1 MDRFVKAFIFMSIV
15 YLMTSSLIGVAML
28 SNSRYLP
35 LKFVHSHLMLLGW
48 VSMMIYGVGY
58 HILPRFAGRVLKS
71 RAVAVLQFWTANV
84 GLLGMLGFYLAAYY
98 EPQSA
103 GTYRTLSAAFGGLE
117 VFSIALF
124 VYNMIATIYTKAPE

>member
-1 MDRFVKAFIFMSIV
+1 MDRFVKSFIFMSIF
-15 YLMTSSLIGVAML
+15 YLMTSSVIGVAML
-28 SNSRYLP
+28 SNDKYLP

-71 RAVAVLQFWTANV
+71 RAAAILQFWTANA

-98 EPQSA
+98 NPRERV
-103 GTYRTLSAAFGGLE
+103 YRQASAAFGGLE

-124 VYNMIATIYTKAPE
+124 VYNMVSTLYMKAPE

>member
-1 MDRFVKAFIFMSIV
+1 MDRFVKSFIFMSIF

-28 SNSRYLP
+28 ANEKYLP

-58 HILPRFAGRVLKS
+58 HILPRFAGRTLKS
-71 RAVAVLQFWTANV
+71 RAVAIFQFWKANA

-98 EPQSA
+98 NPR
-103 GTYRTLSAAFGGLE
+103 TPVYKTLSSCFGGLE
-117 VFSIALF
+117 VLSIALF
-124 VYNMIATIYTKAPE
+124 FYNMLATLYTKAPE

>member
-1 MDRFVKAFIFMSIV
+1 MDRFVKSFIFMSIF
-15 YLMTSSLIGVAML
+15 YLMVASLLGVAML
-28 SNSRYLP
+28 SDSRYLP

-71 RAVAVLQFWTANV
+71 RAVAIGQFWTANL
-84 GLLGMLGFYLAAYY
+84 GLLGMLGFYMAAYY
-98 EPQSA
+98 APRTPA
-103 GTYRTLSAAFGGLE
+103 YRTLSSAFGGLE

-124 VYNMIATIYTKAPE
+124 FYNMIATLYTKAPE